1 MENWS
6 EEGTIKRVGLLLL
19 LRRTRELS
27 PYVRAK
33 PVFHTIWEVAS
44 LSLSHLFNWSDSSGA
59 GKVLRRHIYLLRWMS
74 SVKSCSMCLSCL
86 CCLAVRCGI
95 PFLPCGMSYALRL
108 LASRTAILSH
118 LGRLP
123 SQQEKLFSPCALFL
137 SVLAA
142 FHRTFADST
151 LSNQHH
157 RKAIQRYQTL
167 YVVQCSCATWV
178 EVKTL
183 CSSWTESVLGK

>member
-33 PVFHTIWEVAS
+33 LVFHTIWEVAS

-86 CCLAVRCGI
+86 LPGSYVWYPLFTLWDVICPQAFGISDCHPVPPGQAPFPAGKVIFSMCFISERACCL
-95 PFLPCGMSYALRL
+95 
-108 LASRTAILSH
+108 
-118 LGRLP
+118 
-123 SQQEKLFSPCALFL
+123 SP
-137 SVLAA
+137 
-142 FHRTFADST
+142 
-151 LSNQHH
+151 
-157 RKAIQRYQTL
+157 Y
-167 YVVQCSCATWV
+167 
-178 EVKTL
+178 L
-183 CSSWTESVLGK
+183 CW